1 MQRIYQAVIQEHIQS
16 YQQML
21 FLAGPRQVGKTTLL
35 QASKAWNSH
44 FNYYNWDN
52 LNDREKILGD
62 SKHLL
67 SDINLDVASDQKPIL
82 AFDEIHKY
90 KQWKTFLKGL
100 YDAHKA
106 ELSIE
111 ASGSAKL
118 DIYRQGGDSLMG
130 RYFLYRVH
138 PLSVGELVRPVPG
151 ATLLVPPMNVSEE
164 QFKSLFMLG
173 GFPEPFLKQEMSFYN
188 RWQALRE
195 RQMIFEDIRSLSHI
209 HDLAQLQVLAK
220 LLKYQVGSTVK
231 YSELAKKVRVS
242 QPTIQ
247 AWLNVLSHFYY
258 CFMIRPWTQNVTRS
272 LLKEPKVYLCDWSCI
287 PDHGAR
293 IENLVA
299 SHLLKSVHYWT
310 DTGKGMYELY
320 FLRTKDQK
328 EIDFIIT
335 EEEKPWL
342 LVEVKASKSAGLNPH
357 LFAFKETLGAAH
369 AFQIAFDM
377 PYMDIDILTLPKPKI
392 VPLISFLSQLV

>member
-1 MQRIYQAVIQEHIQS
+1 MQRIYQSVIQEHIQS

-35 QASKAWNSH
+35 WSSKEYSND

-52 LNDREKILGD
+52 VDDREKILKGY
-62 SKHLL
+62 KHLTAN
-67 SDINLDVASDQKPIL
+67 SNLDVVSYQKSIL
-82 AFDEIHKY
+82 ALDEIHKY

-100 YDAHKA
+100 YDGYKA
-106 ELSIE
+106 ELIIE
-111 ASGSAKL
+111 VGGSAKL
-118 DIYRQGGDSLMG
+118 DIYQQGGDSLMG

-138 PLSVGELVRPVPG
+138 PLSLGELVGLGPRT
-151 ATLLVPPMNVSEE
+151 TLLTMPSYVSDE
-164 QFKSLFMLG
+164 QLKNLFTLG
-173 GFPEPFLKQEMSFYN
+173 GFPEPFLAQDMNFYN

-195 RQMIFEDIRSLSHI
+195 SQMVFEDIRALSHI

-220 LLKYQVGSTVK
+220 LLKQQVGSTVK

-258 CFMIRPWTQNVTRS
+258 CFMIRPWTQNVPPS
-272 LLKEPKVYLCDWSCI
+272 LLKEPKVYLWDWSCVT
-287 PDHGAR
+287 DYGAR
-293 IENLVA
+293 IENFVA
-299 SHLLKSVHYWT
+299 SHLLKSIHFWT
-310 DTGKGMYELY
+310 DTGKGKYELY

-328 EIDFIIT
+328 EIDFIVT
-335 EEEKPWL
+335 ENDKPWL
-342 LVEVKASKSAGLNPH
+342 IIEVKASKNAGLNPH
-357 LFAFKETLGAAH
+357 LVEFKEAIGAAH

-377 PYMDIDILTLPKPKI
+377 PYIDIDALSLPKPQI
-392 VPLISFLSQLV
+392 IPLVSFLSQLV